1 MTVLT
6 APKPFSEKKRANKLY
21 SLEEYLHKEENA
33 MSKSEFYNGQIIPM
47 PGGQIKHNLIAGN
60 IFAATKIAIKNASTK
75 FLALN
80 SDQKIY
86 IPNKEIVVYPD
97 ALVISEK
104 PEYWNNRKD
113 LITNPMLIVEVLSK
127 STRGYDRG
135 EKFMHYRTLPSF
147 KEYVLIEQDEK
158 KVELWFRSKE
168 NTWEITT
175 VEGIEAII
183 FLNSIGVS
191 VSMSD
196 IYENI
201 DEL

>member
-1 MTVLT
+1 MTILA
-6 APKPFSEKKRANKLY
+6 APRPISAKNKPDKLY
-21 SLEEYLHKEENA
+21 SLEEYLAKEEKA
-33 MSKSEFYNGQIIPM
+33 AFKSEFYNGQIIRM
-47 PGGQIKHNLIAGN
+47 AGGKSTHNLISNN
-60 IFAATKIAIKNASTK
+60 ISSSLRYAIKENKLK
-75 FLALN
+75 FIAFN
-80 SDQKIY
+80 SDQKIH
-86 IPNKEIVVYPD
+86 IPNKDIAVYPD

-113 LITNPMLIVEVLSK
+113 LITNPVLVVEVLSK

-158 KVELWFRSKE
+158 KVEIWFKAKE

-175 VEGIEAII
+175 IIGIEAEC
-183 FLNSIGVS
+183 FFNSIGVS

-201 DEL
+201 DAL

>member
-1 MTVLT
+1 MTILA
-6 APKPFSEKKRANKLY
+6 APRPISAKNKPDKLY
-21 SLEEYLHKEENA
+21 SLEEYLAKEEKA
-33 MSKSEFYNGQIIPM
+33 AFKSEFYNGQIIRM
-47 PGGQIKHNLIAGN
+47 AGAKITHNFIAGN
-60 IFAATKIAIKNASTK
+60 IFVALSNAIKSNNKK
-75 FLALN
+75 FFAIN
-80 SDQKIY
+80 SDQKIH
-86 IPNKEIVVYPD
+86 IPNKDIAVYPD

-113 LITNPMLIVEVLSK
+113 LITNPILVVEVLSK

-158 KVELWFRSKE
+158 KVEIWFKAKE

-175 VEGIEAII
+175 VTDIEAEC
-183 FLNSIGVS
+183 FFNSIGVS

>member
-1 MTVLT
+1 MTILA
-6 APKPFSEKKRANKLY
+6 APRPISAKNKPDKLY
-21 SLEEYLHKEENA
+21 SLEEYLAKEEKA
-33 MSKSEFYNGQIIPM
+33 AFKSEFYNGQIVRRRSTVV
-47 PGGQIKHNLIAGN
+47 KHNLIVGN
-60 IFAATKIAIKNASTK
+60 ITTSIAIAIKQNKLRFFT
-75 FLALN
+75 LN
-80 SDQKIY
+80 SNQKIH
-86 IPNKEIVVYPD
+86 IPNKDIAVYPD

-113 LITNPMLIVEVLSK
+113 LITNPILVVEVLSK

-158 KVELWFRSKE
+158 KVEIWFKAKE

-175 VEGIEAII
+175 VTDIEAEC
-183 FLNSIGVS
+183 FFNSIGVS

-201 DEL
+201 DAL